1 MRDDLIGGEFNGNKA
16 RKLEYFLHADLNG
29 VKRVVSYGSNQ
40 SNAMYSLSVFAKMK
54 KLEFHYVVSN
64 LNSNLAENPVGNLKF
79 ALENGMKIYVEKDR
93 ESKARILASELS
105 QVVFIKEGVAQKE
118 AEEGFITQANLINRR
133 FFFTVG
139 HRHLGGLFG

>member
-16 RKLEYFLHADLNG
+16 RKLEYFLHADLND

-64 LNSNLAENPVGNLKF
+64 LNSNLAENPVGNLK
-79 ALENGMKIYVEKDR
+79 
-93 ESKARILASELS
+93 
-105 QVVFIKEGVAQKE
+105 
-118 AEEGFITQANLINRR
+118 
-133 FFFTVG
+133 
-139 HRHLGGLFG
+139 